1 MHSPA
6 LGKSRTK
13 GTSRG
18 PDLNTS
24 GSGSPWVLVCWEKG
38 QERSREVLGG
48 GGDGPPAVMWPSGLG
63 LSPGLGARYLRSA
76 GRGSLGGPVPA

>member
-1 MHSPA
+1 MHSPT

-24 GSGSPWVLVCWEKG
+24 GSGSPWVLICWEKG
-38 QERSREVLGG
+38 QERSREVPGVGVGVMAHLLSC
-48 GGDGPPAVMWPSGLG
+48 GPLVLA
-63 LSPGLGARYLRSA
+63 SA
-76 GRGSLGGPVPA
+76 QA